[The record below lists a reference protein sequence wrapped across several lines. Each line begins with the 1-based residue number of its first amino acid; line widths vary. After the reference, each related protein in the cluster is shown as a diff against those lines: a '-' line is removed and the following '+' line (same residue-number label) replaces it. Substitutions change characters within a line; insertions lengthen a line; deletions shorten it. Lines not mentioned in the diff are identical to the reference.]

1 MILLFDQSLCLLS
14 SLFRKPQWISDWEHQ
29 GPWHDLLIM
38 GRWQG
43 TFCLCRGHRWTCIP
57 EVGWLEGL
65 ELWRDHTWPW
75 ALLQWWCLFWTT
87 STSILMVE
95 LLVLQL
101 AHLLT
106 ETLGRKITHTR
117 ISKEEYIQQWSSVGY
132 EELAQGLIDGEL
144 RVAQGSEQCIFRAA
158 GAAQGGV
165 SLRDYVAK
173 NKHVWMNGAIS
184 QGWMCSRSVIKA
196 LILLYVYKHP
206 ILYCQAWFS
215 ALSING

>member
-1 MILLFDQSLCLLS
+1 MIIHGPELFSNDDVCFELLVAFS
-14 SLFRKPQWISDWEHQ
+14 
-29 GPWHDLLIM
+29 
-38 GRWQG
+38 
-43 TFCLCRGHRWTCIP
+43 
-57 EVGWLEGL
+57 
-65 ELWRDHTWPW
+65 
-75 ALLQWWCLFWTT
+75 
-87 STSILMVE
+87 SILMVE
-95 LLVLQL
+95 ILVLQL

-132 EELAQGLIDGEL
+132 EELARGLIDGEL

-184 QGWMCSRSVIKA
+184 QG
-196 LILLYVYKHP
+196 
-206 ILYCQAWFS
+206 
-215 ALSING
+215 